1 MNSCNE
7 ALLSQVNE
15 HLVSGKG
22 VKTSVKKFGSCKNI
36 KPNQAKHKQKF
47 VIVPRHNT
55 QLQEL
60 EELKPKSISPTRA
73 LKLRNPSQERSVANF
88 SSPIHSLAA
97 SKKLCK
103 KPKDRGLKTDK
114 HKTGSKFNFDSPGP
128 AGNAKDIE
136 DKKNKSKDRSGIRRF
151 SIQGFKQ
158 IEFLKNA
165 KKNTVDLRPNKGS
178 DLRLPE
184 EDQIRG
190 EESKRTQRKANG
202 DLNKTLRLE
211 KKLKNIEEKNG
222 RTLKNPEKPPIDR
235 QKKLLIEKSSKKIQ
249 DEARDKT
256 TAEYLDKQKKLG
268 KSKSKAKVKTVKEK
282 LLLPRTLKKKKKISL
297 DMGRSRIDSSPK
309 FIKNFELNKKIK
321 EYNAAVTIQR
331 WFRSLDRREII
342 YDDYWESD
350 SYHSSGLRTERDEW
364 VNLLDSNYSGSNSAF
379 VEEFKAHLL
388 KNKVEVKKNQKSFEV
403 LENLEQKEESSGFSS
418 GSEGNLI
425 VESVE
430 IKKKPVLNIPKLT
443 LANLKNE
450 DFSDEESLKQVE
462 YAENDFLQKDSNED
476 LSSEGSDSLDSLLLV
491 DNKNVPAIRRVPNIK
506 NLDLGKIK
514 REFDSDED
522 NDENLSDY
530 ESIGVDEIPNSF
542 SVPNNLGLMG
552 SKNSKGPEIESKTI
566 SDKEKE
572 IVKVHENFEL
582 NPDFPKQL
590 SKEAPKV
597 ESKNKILEEKKEL
610 KRESPKTENINKT
623 SCKEVQ
629 NIEEVKNINEVT
641 ELKSKKLKF
650 EIKIDGKALE
660 TNNVNKEELK
670 VNNIKSENII
680 KPLCKDPSPVTKVES
695 KEKRIETTKLNEIL
709 LDSPEILMTSKDIN
723 MQYPENF
730 LEKKEKEP
738 KPNQTGKNVEKNEIH
753 INFKPENNGS
763 MLENP
768 EKYSEY
774 KEKFKVTQNRL
785 QEIKDKL
792 SEPFQIPEKIS
803 LKPNSNPSKE
813 SLSQLAKDS
822 SSPFYPD
829 LIKSPILSPSE
840 NFISVPEPAKPL
852 KIVASYTPEQI
863 AEKSSEKIQKDLEN
877 SNSPNDILQSSIVF
891 PDPLSQSNSE
901 SSIQSSRSNSLKS
914 PTPKPMKKS
923 PNSSPQL
930 SPRITDLITVFP
942 TGPIVKSESNENK
955 KIFTSKLFEN
965 NGELLSDRTRK
976 FYEQSKVALKAL
988 ENIHMPESKSD
999 LVENTTKVQS
1009 TPHRPIEL
1017 HSKNLS
1023 LLVSNENH
1031 IEIPEGELK
1040 LIKSPR
1046 RLDPEPETQIKEKT
1060 GKSELFR
1067 SFNPLNLDQ
1076 SSSSEDESPRTLIVP
1091 KTLYLGED
1099 PDEIVNKIINSE
1111 IYSFLRIIP
1120 FKDSEREVDS
1130 SLDFIIEYLEIMS
1143 KELKANEE
1151 EVLDAINTPAY
1162 QEPLS
1167 KLSIIQDFTNILSK
1181 FPTLELILPPDLC
1194 SELKVYFQ
1202 SLDLP
1207 TRQIYLQMLFDCVN
1221 EALNYIRPFG
1231 VEGIPD
1237 PWSSKPRILFGEAE
1251 LSNVF
1256 SRIIS
1261 FMVKWASSKTG
1272 TFHCP
1277 ESRNDEDRLMLIR
1290 EEKMSALLC
1299 TDVKDE
1305 ESDWL
1310 KYEEEETQIRI
1321 MLGNSIFTNMLEE
1334 IISIINN

>member
-7 ALLSQVNE
+7 AALSQVIE
-15 HLVSGKG
+15 YLASGKG
-22 VKTSVKKFGSCKNI
+22 VKSNVKKISSCKNL
-36 KPNQAKHKQKF
+36 KPSQSKQKQKF
-47 VIVPRHNT
+47 VIVPRYNT
-55 QLQEL
+55 QLNEV
-60 EELKPKSISPTRA
+60 EELKPKSISPARA
-73 LKLRNPSQERSVANF
+73 LKLRISSQERSVANF
-88 SSPIHSLAA
+88 SSPIHSLGT

-114 HKTGSKFNFDSPGP
+114 HKTRNKFNFEFQAPT
-128 AGNAKDIE
+128 GNAKDLE
-136 DKKNKSKDRSGIRRF
+136 DKKSKSKDLSGLRRF
-151 SIQGFKQ
+151 SIQGFKP
-158 IEFLKNA
+158 IEFFKNA

-202 DLNKTLRLE
+202 DLNRTIKLD
-211 KKLKNIEEKNG
+211 KKVKNTEEKNG
-222 RTLKNPEKPPIDR
+222 KTLKNTEKPLIDR

-249 DEARDKT
+249 EEARDKT
-256 TAEYLDKQKKLG
+256 AVEFLDKQKKLG
-268 KSKSKAKVKTVKEK
+268 KSKPKAKVKTAKEK
-282 LLLPRTLKKKKKISL
+282 LLLSKTIKKKKKVNL
-297 DMGRSRIDSSPK
+297 DEGRSRLDLSPK
-309 FIKNFELNKKIK
+309 FIKNFEFNKKIK
-321 EYNAAVTIQR
+321 EYNAAVVIQR
-331 WFRSLDRREII
+331 WFRSFDRRRFISE
-342 YDDYWESD
+342 DDWESD
-350 SYHSSGLRTERDEW
+350 SYHSSGMRTERDEW
-364 VNLLDSNYSGSNSAF
+364 VNLLESKYSGSNSAF
-379 VEEFKAHLL
+379 VEEFKAQML
-388 KNKVEVKKNQKSFEV
+388 KNKVEVKKDKQSFE
-403 LENLEQKEESSGFSS
+403 LIENFKQKEESSGFSS
-418 GSEGNLI
+418 GSEGNFI
-425 VESVE
+425 VENAEVNE
-430 IKKKPVLNIPKLT
+430 KKNKPFLNIPKLT

-450 DFSDEESLKQVE
+450 QFSDEESLAQGE
-462 YAENDFLQKDSNED
+462 YAEENFLQKESNEEFSGD
-476 LSSEGSDSLDSLLLV
+476 DSDSLDSLLLV
-491 DNKNVPAIRRVPNIK
+491 ENKNVPVSRRVPNIK
-506 NLDLGKIK
+506 SLDLGKIK

-542 SVPNNLGLMG
+542 SVPNNLGLMC
-552 SKNSKGPEIESKTI
+552 SKNFKGPELESKA
-566 SDKEKE
+566 SPDKEKE
-572 IVKVHENFEL
+572 MVKVHENFTVI
-582 NPDFPKQL
+582 PDFPNQFSKQT
-590 SKEAPKV
+590 SKT
-597 ESKNKILEEKKEL
+597 ESKKETPEKKEQN
-610 KRESPKTENINKT
+610 RESPKNENLNKI
-623 SCKEVQ
+623 SFKEVQ
-629 NIEEVKNINEVT
+629 KPEEVKKSNEVP
-641 ELKSKKLKF
+641 EPKPSNSKF
-650 EIKIDGKALE
+650 EIKIDGKTLDKINSNTVEPKENNLE
-660 TNNVNKEELK
+660 CGKAA
-670 VNNIKSENII
+670 
-680 KPLCKDPSPVTKVES
+680 KPSNKDPTAVIKVEN
-695 KEKRIETTKLNEIL
+695 KEKRIDPTKVNQSL
-709 LDSPEILMTSKDIN
+709 LESPEILASTKEIYKQSFENCLEKIEKELKPK
-723 MQYPENF
+723 QPEKF
-730 LEKKEKEP
+730 LEKQEVQL
-738 KPNQTGKNVEKNEIH
+738 NL
-753 INFKPENNGS
+753 KPENNGNI
-763 MLENP
+763 LENL
-768 EKYSEY
+768 EKYSDY
-774 KEKFKVTQNRL
+774 KEKFKDTHNRL

-792 SEPFQIPEKIS
+792 SEPIKIPEKFN

-813 SLSQLAKDS
+813 SLPQLAKDPS
-822 SSPFYPD
+822 NPFYPD

-840 NFISVPEPAKPL
+840 NFFSVSEPAKPL
-852 KIVASYTPEQI
+852 KIVVSYTSEQK
-863 AEKSSEKIQKDLEN
+863 AENPPKNIEKNSEL
-877 SNSPNDILQSSIVF
+877 SNSPYDILQSSLIF
-891 PDPLSQSNSE
+891 QDPLSQSNSE
-901 SSIQSSRSNSLKS
+901 RSIKSSNSNSLKS
-914 PTPKPMKKS
+914 PISKPAKKS

-930 SPRITDLITVFP
+930 SPRITDPISTFP
-942 TGPIVKSESNENK
+942 TGPILKSESNENK

-976 FYEQSKVALKAL
+976 FCEQSKHALKAL
-988 ENIHMPESKSD
+988 ENIQIPESKFEI
-999 LVENTTKVQS
+999 LENTSKVQS
-1009 TPHRPIEL
+1009 PPQKPSEPHL
-1017 HSKNLS
+1017 KNLS
-1023 LLVSNENH
+1023 LLVTNENH

-1046 RLDPEPETQIKEKT
+1046 RLDPEPETQIKEK
-1060 GKSELFR
+1060 SELFR
-1067 SFNPLNLDQ
+1067 SFNPLSFDQ
-1076 SSSSEDESPRTLIVP
+1076 SSSSDEITPRIFTTP

-1099 PDEIVNKIINSE
+1099 PSELVNKIINSE

-1130 SLDFIIEYLEIMS
+1130 SLEFIIEYLEIMS
-1143 KELKANEE
+1143 KELKTNEE

-1162 QEPLS
+1162 QEPLT

-1207 TRQIYLQMLFDCVN
+1207 SRQIYLQMLFDCVN

-1321 MLGNSIFTNMLEE
+1321 MLSNSIFTNMLEE